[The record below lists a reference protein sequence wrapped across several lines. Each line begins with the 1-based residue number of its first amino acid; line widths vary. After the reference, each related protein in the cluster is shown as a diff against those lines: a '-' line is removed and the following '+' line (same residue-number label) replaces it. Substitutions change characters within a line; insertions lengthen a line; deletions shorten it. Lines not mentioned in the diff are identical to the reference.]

1 VVPRSGRISERPE
14 HRDSAAMRAIHNT
27 EATVIPV
34 LRRIADSYP
43 PAIAAVQRYI
53 DVPRTAFNLS
63 LLFTLPHGARVG
75 DIGGGLSLFSP
86 SCSALGFDVTL
97 VDDFGGAWQNTVAE
111 SVFDRVHRAFGVKII
126 RRDIVSEGVEFEP
139 ESFDAFT
146 IFDTIE
152 HWHNSPK
159 RVFHQLM
166 AALKPGGLL
175 IISSPNCVNLR
186 KRITVPF
193 GVGKWTLMQDW
204 YEVQQFRS
212 HVREPD
218 VADLRYIA
226 ADLGL
231 RNAKVIGRNW
241 SGYRSRFH
249 AARLVTPLIDRML
262 QCRPSLCSDIYLVGR
277 KS

>member
-1 VVPRSGRISERPE
+1 MSTLL
-14 HRDSAAMRAIHNT
+14 DT
-27 EATVIPV
+27 EAAVIPV
-34 LRRIADSYP
+34 LRRVADSYP
-43 PAIAAVQRYI
+43 PAIAAVQRYV
-53 DVPRTAFNLS
+53 DVPRAAFNLS
-63 LLFTLPHGARVG
+63 FLFTLPHGARVG
-75 DIGGGLSLFSP
+75 DIGGGLSIFAP
-86 SCSALGFDVTL
+86 GCSALGFDVTL
-97 VDDFGGAWQNTVAE
+97 VDDFGVAWQEAVAE
-111 SVFDRVHRAFGVKII
+111 DVFDRVHRKFGVKIV
-126 RRDIVSEGVEFEP
+126 RRDIVAEGVEFEP

-166 AALKPGGLL
+166 AALKPGGLF
-175 IISSPNCVNLR
+175 IISCPNCVNLR

-193 GVGKWTLMQDW
+193 GVGKWTLMRDW
-204 YEVQQFRS
+204 YEVEKFRS

-231 RNAKVIGRNW
+231 SNAKVIGRNW
-241 SGYRSRFH
+241 SGYRSRFR
-249 AARLVTPLIDRML
+249 AARLVTPLIDRVL

-277 KS
+277 KC